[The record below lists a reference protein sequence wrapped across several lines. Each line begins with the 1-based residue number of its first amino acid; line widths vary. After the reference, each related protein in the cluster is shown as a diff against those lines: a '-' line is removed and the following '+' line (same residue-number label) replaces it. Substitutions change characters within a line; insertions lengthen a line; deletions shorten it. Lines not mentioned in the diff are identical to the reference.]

1 MILRV
6 FSTIF
11 IVFHATLAS
20 AERLDL
26 PEATSQRILS
36 LGKVLASWSVA
47 DQIGVNFAR
56 LFYVHSGGSIYL
68 CRVEERNSN
77 IITNCFA
84 RSASKSE

>member
-1 MILRV
+1 MRV

-36 LGKVLASWSVA
+36 LGKVLASWSVDGLGA
-47 DQIGVNFAR
+47 VNFAR
-56 LFYVHSGGSIYL
+56 LFYVHSGGAIYL
-68 CRVEERNSN
+68 CRVEERNRN
-77 IITNCFA
+77 IVTNCFA
-84 RSASKSE
+84 RSPIQSE